1 MDVSRTRCFSGSLI
15 VVVLL
20 YCTRVEVVCWFPFL
34 YLVCCCYDAYRRFLF
49 VLTIY
54 ISNTYFNI
62 FIAANVV
69 GIFRVRSI
77 LFCPQVCTAVGIYLC
92 FCWSFCGQIKLRKKK
107 IFPLPDAPEKT

>member
-1 MDVSRTRCFSGSLI
+1 MVVPSCFSLTFSLI
-15 VVVLL
+15 SICVS
-20 YCTRVEVVCWFPFL
+20 
-34 YLVCCCYDAYRRFLF
+34 FLF

-92 FCWSFCGQIKLRKKK
+92 FCWSFCGQIKLRKN
-107 IFPLPDAPEKT
+107 IFFPLPDAPEKT